1 MFGSQF
7 KSVLGSTA
15 LNYTAQMPEFFKELA
30 RRKVYKVAI
39 AYVIGAWVVIQIAET
54 VFPNIG
60 LPDKSV
66 TLVIGLVA
74 AGFPLALIL
83 SWIFDLT
90 RGGIEKTPAA
100 KADGPSIVVVPFPD
114 MSAEQDHEHFCDGLT
129 EELINVLT
137 CIPGL
142 RVASRT
148 SSFSLKGKPVD
159 LADVAKRLSVEHVLE
174 GSVRKSGNQIRV
186 TAQLIKV
193 ADDSHVWSE
202 TYDRELDDIFAIQ
215 DDIAACILATLKL
228 KLGVARIADATTKN
242 PRAYEYFLRGRGYAI
257 AKSDREVELA
267 AEMFLKATELDPEF
281 TRAWICLSEMCA
293 IHAVFFQNNDRWQ
306 TWSRQAE
313 AAIRRQLPDSAQSFL
328 ASAYSHTT
336 CREFDLAETDF
347 KKVIALDGSI
357 ASAYHY
363 LARAQVHQGKKAEA
377 AANFELATNL
387 DIEDYESP
395 LLAANWYLGLG
406 DTKSAKRMA
415 IVGIERAT
423 AILRDYPDNQRAY
436 YLGSGGHEIMG
447 DMSTAHEWTEK
458 ALQLNPTDKAT
469 QYNAACFY
477 ARAGDIERALDLLEQ
492 SISARAWIENDPD
505 LETLR
510 QHPRYKRLVRTLP
523 A

>member
-1 MFGSQF
+1 MLSG
-7 KSVLGSTA
+7 A

-39 AYVIGAWVVIQIAET
+39 AYLIGAWVVIQIAET

-60 LPDKSV
+60 LPEKSV

-83 SWIFDLT
+83 SWFFDLT
-90 RGGIEKTPAA
+90 PDGIEKTPANQQ
-100 KADGPSIVVVPFPD
+100 DGPSIAVVPFPD

-148 SSFSLKGKPVD
+148 SSFSLKGKQVD
-159 LADVAKRLSVEHVLE
+159 LADVAKRFNVEHVLE

-186 TAQLIKV
+186 AAQLVEV
-193 ADDSHVWSE
+193 ASDSHVWSE

-228 KLGVARIADATTKN
+228 KLGVARAAETITKN
-242 PRAYEYFLRGRGYAI
+242 PKAYEYFLRGRGYAI
-257 AKSDREVELA
+257 AKSNREVELA
-267 AEMFLKATELDPEF
+267 AKMFLKAIELDPDF
-281 TRAWICLSEMCA
+281 TRAWVCLSEMCA
-293 IHAVFFQNNDRWQ
+293 IHAVFFQNNDQWQ
-306 TWSRQAE
+306 TWSRKAE
-313 AAIRRQLPDSAQSFL
+313 AAIRRQLPGSAQSFL
-328 ASAYSHTT
+328 ASGYSHTA
-336 CREFDLAETDF
+336 CREFDLAESDF
-347 KKVIALDGSI
+347 KKVIELDNSI

-363 LARAQVHQGKKAEA
+363 LARAQVHQGKRAEA
-377 AANFELATNL
+377 AANFELATQY
-387 DIEDYESP
+387 DEEDYESP
-395 LLAANWYLGLG
+395 TLAANCYEGLG
-406 DTKSAKRMA
+406 DAEGARRMS
-415 IVGIERAT
+415 VLGVERAT

-436 YLGSGGHEIMG
+436 YLGSGPHEILG
-447 DMSTAHEWTEK
+447 DLETARAWMEK
-458 ALQLNPTDKAT
+458 AIELSPADKAT

-477 ARAGDIERALDLLEQ
+477 ARTGDIERSLDLLEQ

-505 LETLR
+505 LEPLR
-510 QHPRYKRLVRTLP
+510 QHPRYKKLVSTLP